1 MSLQND
7 ATLKHVGCSRGTGQG
22 QGSAAWPEPAGG
34 YWGFT
39 GTVWYCM
46 LYAAGCY
53 CIIVSDRFRQH
64 KPMRHWSGLRPIH
77 VNINL
82 PMSLA
87 SSPILTSPIFANVEN
102 VLGGEA
108 NVTDANSIP
117 GSTRQH
123 TNPIKPCLTHLAL
136 SDSLMHCNIHQ
147 RRTFWGWRLCT
158 AARISGVGIISCQR
172 HYSITMV
179 LTWSF
184 KMFNHQTSTLWVL
197 PRWRWVK

>member
-1 MSLQND
+1 MVIFHSYVKL
-7 ATLKHVGCSRGTGQG
+7 
-22 QGSAAWPEPAGG
+22 PE
-34 YWGFT
+34 
-39 GTVWYCM
+39 GTVS
-46 LYAAGCY
+46 LSQTD
-53 CIIVSDRFRQH
+53 SDSTNQCGIEVD
-64 KPMRHWSGLRPIH
+64 WDGLGPIH

-102 VLGGEA
+102 ALGGEA

-123 TNPIKPCLTHLAL
+123 TNPIKSCLTHLAL

-172 HYSITMV
+172 HYSITMGHSAGSESLMISHYGPYID
-179 LTWSF
+179 LT
-184 KMFNHQTSTLWVL
+184 
-197 PRWRWVK
+197 